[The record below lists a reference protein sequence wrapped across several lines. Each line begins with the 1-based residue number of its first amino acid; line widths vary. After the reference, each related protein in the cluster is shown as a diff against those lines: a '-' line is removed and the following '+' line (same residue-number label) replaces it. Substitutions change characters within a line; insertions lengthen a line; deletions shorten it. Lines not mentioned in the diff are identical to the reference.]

1 MSTPNK
7 YYIGI
12 YKWFKV
18 KFKRSPTEVEF
29 FAIIARAK
37 NKKK

>member
-1 MSTPNK
+1 MSRPNIF
-7 YYIGI
+7 YASI

-18 KFKRSPTEVEF
+18 KFKRSPTEAEF
-29 FAIIARAK
+29 FAIIVRAK